1 MRFHVK
7 TTQRKASRIQHYATV
22 GVALGASLIMAM
34 GLAAPASAATASSES
49 QQASTTGSATTQSA
63 ATQTTASDSVTTPAT
78 ANDADLHT
86 WWQQN
91 AEKNSTDKLA
101 DGVVRE
107 SPFYSTKVALS
118 ENNDDNTQPQYD
130 SFTYL
135 SIPRNGNGKTDN
147 SGYTYP
153 EQDGAEFSA
162 SARMTMSWSSF
173 EYSKDTDV
181 YVKLDT
187 NQPITSADQVTIR
200 PTSDN
205 FKKELVGNDTI
216 KITVPY
222 KDSGYRFSVE
232 FTPQLITAYN
242 DNSGGSGNLTT
253 DSASGQAVDTEPQ
266 NSMMIFAQP
275 MEASSQTSSDIP
287 DTSDATVQQIT
298 PGDISDLAT
307 HVESTANTLYFG
319 PGTYWMGSNY
329 QTQLPANITWVY
341 LAPGAYVKGSFLF
354 KATAAHMKVT
364 GYGVLSGEQYIY
376 EADANNGL
384 NHISP
389 KSSDCNG
396 SCLKMLQFESTGASQ
411 SLDLHGLTVANPPFN
426 SFVMYGEADGPFAMN
441 VNNYQQVGA
450 WYWQTDGLELYR
462 GTTLKNSF
470 FQSNDDTIK
479 LYHSNVTVDNTV
491 IWKGENGPVFQW
503 GWSPR
508 NVENVSVSNTDIIHN
523 RMYWNDQKS
532 NTCVFNE
539 SPSWTDTSATNTADL
554 SDTVQNFTFTNTN
567 VEGMVNCA
575 IRMYAAQNTK
585 NIKFDGLHIDAW
597 SKIDLSA
604 QESFFKAFT
613 DSNGKQVT
621 IGNQTTDGEGLLFH
635 NYTVGGVAVL
645 KASNNWA
652 SDELG
657 RLDFDADLWD
667 NWDATADTQPTG
679 EAPSL
684 SVTGLSDGETAE
696 NRSMP
701 IVGTSNAKTV
711 EISVSNGT
719 ETKATLADG
728 KFTTSVKLPSVTNTV
743 RVTAIAANGVMTVK
757 RYTIYAFGSIKGS
770 MTDPAGDD
778 NGPGSYV
785 YPSSSAFNKGSFDLR
800 SFGVYEDGDTV
811 NFVTS
816 VEGGITNPWG
826 GNGMSTQRLNIYLGD
841 ATTSASASATSF
853 KTVTSHAS
861 LTSLTSRAS
870 STPVVAEL
878 PGTNNFTLG
887 AWKKAIVVDGRYD
900 DATYG
905 SAVYNPDSTEK
916 AGTVSLSIV
925 KGNTMVA
932 SVPASSLKGIDL
944 SKIGY
949 QVSLFSDAEASEG
962 IGNVRP
968 VLSKA
973 CWDGTGATCT
983 SDVHQYRFGGG
994 LGVPN
999 DSDAHDSVTTDSN
1012 AIDIFS
1018 GAESQ
1023 AALMS
1028 LKNTKVVLPF
1038 VTLQTSASDNSHAQ
1052 PDKNGGSAAASG
1064 STTSTPDAALAK
1076 TGVSVASMLA
1086 IVVLLLCA
1094 GGISYKISHN
1104 K

>member
-1 MRFHVK
+1 MHIHLEKILAKARSIRNVAK
-7 TTQRKASRIQHYATV
+7 VATT
-22 GVALGASLIMAM
+22 LGASSVMLV
-34 GLAAPASAATASSES
+34 GLAVPASTATATPQTQHRATTV
-49 QQASTTGSATTQSA
+49 QQADADDESS
-63 ATQTTASDSVTTPAT
+63 PKI
-78 ANDADLHT
+78 ANTADLHT
-86 WWQQN
+86 WWQDN
-91 AEKNSTDKLA
+91 AEKTATGKLSNET
-101 DGVVRE
+101 VRE
-107 SPFYSTKVALS
+107 SPFYSTKVALAA
-118 ENNDDNTQPQYD
+118 NNQDNTQPQYD

-135 SIPRNGNGKTDN
+135 SIPRNGNGKTDS

-162 SARMTMSWSSF
+162 DAKMTMSWSSF

-266 NSMMIFAQP
+266 NSMMVFAQP

-298 PGDISDLAT
+298 PGDISDLAN
-307 HVESTANTLYFG
+307 HVDSTATTLYFG

-329 QTQLPANITWVY
+329 QPQLPANITWVY

-376 EADANNGL
+376 EADANNGY
-384 NHISP
+384 NHIS
-389 KSSDCNG
+389 KDASDCNG
-396 SCLKMLQFESTGASQ
+396 SCLKMLQFESTGQSQ

-426 SFVMYGEADGPFAMN
+426 SFVMYGDEDGPFAMN

-554 SDTVQNFTFTNTN
+554 SDTIQNFTFTNTN

-613 DSNGKQVT
+613 DSSGKQVT

-645 KASNNWA
+645 KAGNNWA

-684 SVTGLSDGETAE
+684 NVTGVSDGETAE

-711 EISVSNGT
+711 EVSVNNGA
-719 ETKATLADG
+719 ETKATLDDG

-757 RYTIYAFGSIKGS
+757 RYTIYAFGSLKGS

-785 YPSSSAFNKGSFDLR
+785 YPSDGAFNKGSFDLR
-800 SFGVYEDGDTV
+800 SFGVYQDGDNV

-816 VEGGITNPWG
+816 VEGAINNPWG

-841 ATTSASASATSF
+841 ATTSATTGAKAATS
-853 KTVTSHAS
+853 TSARS
-861 LTSLTSRAS
+861 AS
-870 STPVVAEL
+870 STAKSPTAVAEL

-887 AWKKAIVVDGRYD
+887 AWKKAIVVDGRYP
-900 DATYG
+900 DAEYG
-905 SAVYNPDSTEK
+905 SGVYDAHSDTATK
-916 AGTVSLSIV
+916 AGNVTLSIV

-932 SVPASSLKGIDL
+932 SVPASSLQGIDL

-949 QVSLFSDAEASEG
+949 QVSLFSDAESTEG

-973 CWDGTGATCT
+973 CWDGTGASCT

-994 LGVPN
+994 LGVPD
-999 DSDAHDSVTTDSN
+999 DSDAHDTVTTDSN

-1018 GAESQ
+1018 GIESQ
-1023 AALMS
+1023 ASLMS
-1028 LKNTKVVLPF
+1028 LKKSQVVLPF
-1038 VTLQTSASDNSHAQ
+1038 VSLQTSASDNSHAQ
-1052 PDKNGGSAAASG
+1052 PDRNGGSAAASG
-1064 STTSTPDAALAK
+1064 SKTTTLAAALAK
-1076 TGVSVASMLA
+1076 TGVSVTSMLA
-1086 IVVLLLCA
+1086 VAVLLLCA